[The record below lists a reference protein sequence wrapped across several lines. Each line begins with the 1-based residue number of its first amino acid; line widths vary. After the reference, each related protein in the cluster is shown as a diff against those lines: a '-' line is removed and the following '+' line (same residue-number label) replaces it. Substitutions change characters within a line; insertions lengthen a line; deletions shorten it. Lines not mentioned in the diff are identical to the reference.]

1 MREEER
7 LVAEEERKLL
17 DEIRKDNQQK
27 MMPNIVRRKINI
39 KKKDEAD

>member
-17 DEIRKDNQQK
+17 DKYG
-27 MMPNIVRRKINI
+27 KIIN
-39 KKKDEAD
+39 KK